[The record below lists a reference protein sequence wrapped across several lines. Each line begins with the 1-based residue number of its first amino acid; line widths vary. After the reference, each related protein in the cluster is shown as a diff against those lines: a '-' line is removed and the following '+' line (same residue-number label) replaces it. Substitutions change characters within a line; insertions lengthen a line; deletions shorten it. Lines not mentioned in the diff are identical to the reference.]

1 MSTLDGTLDT
11 FITTKSLR
19 PEPIASQEVR
29 DRGSIFIGN
38 ICRATTLEDVKAQ
51 INHLKYYVH
60 RQRKAT
66 HEIAAWRLMVLK
78 AGKTGLDGPDD
89 FELTQGSKDDG
100 ESWAGSKILKVM
112 QNMAVID
119 AVVIVSRW
127 CVLLIIYL
135 FWFHEFLSLIEY
147 ILDHRYG
154 GTLLGPA
161 RFSHIETCAME
172 VCKAFKQTEE
182 LQDCL
187 TSLRMLDDML
197 SGLRK
202 TLADFDV
209 EREARAVADPSLTT
223 STTSA
228 SSESQSY
235 TAGSKEGA
243 EILIAS
249 MKSRLPDYNNL
260 DITKAKRLVKA
271 RESSIQSVK
280 ALIER
285 KKGQMC
291 A

>member
-1 MSTLDGTLDT
+1 M
-11 FITTKSLR
+11 
-19 PEPIASQEVR
+19 VR
-29 DRGSIFIGN
+29 TVD
-38 ICRATTLEDVKAQ
+38 
-51 INHLKYYVH
+51 
-60 RQRKAT
+60 
-66 HEIAAWRLMVLK
+66 
-78 AGKTGLDGPDD
+78 
-89 FELTQGSKDDG
+89 
-100 ESWAGSKILKVM
+100 
-112 QNMAVID
+112 
-119 AVVIVSRW
+119 
-127 CVLLIIYL
+127 YL
-135 FWFHEFLSLIEY
+135 FILVHEFLSLIEY
-147 ILDHRYG
+147 IPDHRYG

-209 EREARAVADPSLTT
+209 EREARAVADPSLAT

-228 SSESQSY
+228 SSEFQSY

-243 EILIAS
+243 EILIAG
-249 MKSRLPDYNNL
+249 MKARLPDYNNL
-260 DITKAKRLVKA
+260 DIAKAKRLVKA

-280 ALIER
+280 VLIDN